1 MEYVLLILGLIIL
14 IAGAEF
20 LVRGA
25 VRLALR
31 FSISPLVIG
40 MTIVSFGTSAPELL
54 VSLKGV
60 LTGYP
65 DVSVGAVV
73 GSNIANL
80 GLVLGVTVLIFPI
93 VVKRNSIRIDWP
105 MLMLASLLF
114 YIFAFDEEIIFWEG
128 LAFVLILSAFTFWL
142 IRKSRIEGKAL
153 QAEAEVPDEVPKD
166 STFKDVLFIVL
177 GLAGLYFGSDWL
189 VTAVVE
195 IAENYGVSEK
205 VISVS
210 VVAFGTSVPEL
221 VTSAVA
227 AFRKETDISIGNLIG
242 SNIFNIFAI
251 LGITALVHPLSINPS
266 VMTFDVFFMLGIA
279 LLLLPF
285 MVFGKKVG
293 WWKGLILILFYSVYI
308 YLSFIT
314 PV

>member
-1 MEYVLLILGLIIL
+1 MEYLLLTLGLIVL
-14 IAGAEF
+14 ITGAEF

-31 FSISPLVIG
+31 FAISPLVIG

-60 LTGYP
+60 LSGYP

-73 GSNIANL
+73 GSNVANL
-80 GLVLGVTVLIFPI
+80 GLVLGVTVIIFPI
-93 VVKRNSIRIDWP
+93 VVKLDSIRIDWP

-114 YIFAFDEEIIFWEG
+114 YIFAFNGELNFWEG

-142 IRKSRIEGKAL
+142 IRKSRIKGKAL
-153 QAEAEVPDEVPKD
+153 RAEQEIPDEAPKD
-166 STFKDVLFIVL
+166 STLKDILFVTI

-189 VTAVVE
+189 VTSVVV

-242 SNIFNIFAI
+242 SNIFNILAI

-266 VMTFDVFFMLGIA
+266 VMSFDVYFMLGIA
-279 LLLLPF
+279 VLLLPL
-285 MVFGKKVG
+285 MLFGKKVG
-293 WWKGLILILFYSVYI
+293 FWKGVILILFYIIYI
-308 YLSFIT
+308 YLSFVNPI
-314 PV
+314 